1 MFYVCGL
8 FNPHLSERG
17 LFLVHST
24 QGCLEFLPEIS
35 WLLHWFWHWR
45 HPNDLQL
52 YWSSPHS
59 TVTIFKTYWCVESIN
74 IYWRIFWPRNY
85 HTKWS
90 YRVRDKHHMIS
101 LICGIK
107 KKDKNELTCRGE
119 INSPALKNLW
129 WPKGTG
135 AEESRD
141 GLGFGN
147 WHMHTEVYGMT
158 GQWGPAA

>member
-1 MFYVCGL
+1 
-8 FNPHLSERG
+8 
-17 LFLVHST
+17 
-24 QGCLEFLPEIS
+24 
-35 WLLHWFWHWR
+35 
-45 HPNDLQL
+45 
-52 YWSSPHS
+52 
-59 TVTIFKTYWCVESIN
+59 
-74 IYWRIFWPRNY
+74 
-85 HTKWS
+85 
-90 YRVRDKHHMIS
+90 MIS

-107 KKDKNELTCRGE
+107 KKDKNELICRGE

-129 WPKGTG
+129 LPKGTG